1 MGILIWKADEATCN
15 GKTGYSNQFVE
26 LFKGD
31 IDIHLKQKTSLKS
44 KFNNA
49 LVTVYDDKKTLKELP
64 ITFGY
69 SIRYETQIC
78 GVKAYQTK
86 SVNVGPKSTFF
97 FFFFF
102 KYTIFF

>member
-1 MGILIWKADEATCN
+1 MFLFRMGILVWKADEATCN
-15 GKTGYSNQFVE
+15 GDTGYSNQFVE

-31 IDIHLKQKTSLKS
+31 IDIHLKQKSSVKE
-44 KFNNA
+44 KFSNA
-49 LVTVYDDKKTLKELP
+49 LVTVYAERNNLKELP

-86 SVNVGPKSTFF
+86 
-97 FFFFF
+97 
-102 KYTIFF
+102 YIC

>member
-1 MGILIWKADEATCN
+1 MQVKKFQRSAYFYFRMGILVWKADEATCN
-15 GKTGYSNQFVE
+15 GDTGYSNQFVE

-31 IDIHLKQKTSLKS
+31 VDIHLKQKTSVKE

-49 LVTVYDDKKTLKELP
+49 LVTVYAEKNNLKALP

-86 SVNVGPKSTFF
+86 
-97 FFFFF
+97 
-102 KYTIFF
+102 YIC